1 LSCKLEKRE
10 REEERAEE
18 EPDLS
23 DIPQHCTFVA
33 TGSSLSNLQV
43 LQFIILEFFT

>member
-1 LSCKLEKRE
+1 VIQ

-23 DIPQHCTFVA
+23 DLPQHCTFAA
-33 TGSSLSNLQV
+33 TGLSLRNLQV
-43 LQFIILEFFT
+43 LQFIISEFFI